1 MCSIEELLVSDWEE
15 FNSHDA
21 CKNAAEGCAHS
32 LLLAEWKRVILD
44 ECLKKNRNIVQQI
57 MAMQQNGVKCIL
69 TAGQRAARRT
79 PHAHRQCFRARARA
93 RGFASAPSC
102 LCVECATP
110 MPSDSTA
117 GRSGAAPVT
126 ATVTVTTKTST
137 THAVAAKRT
146 RSAATFMSTAKTT
159 RAETKSDWSLQMGVP
174 AALHFIETRSR
185 LFVGCR
191 LSAQRR

>member
-1 MCSIEELLVSDWEE
+1 MEHAAVSCVFAGNAVYGRVFQYLNVGGFLQLLRCLEEKPLSEQPVGQGPSW
-15 FNSHDA
+15 
-21 CKNAAEGCAHS
+21 
-32 LLLAEWKRVILD
+32 
-44 ECLKKNRNIVQQI
+44 
-57 MAMQQNGVKCIL
+57 

-79 PHAHRQCFRARARA
+79 PHAHRQCFRARA

-159 RAETKSDWSLQMGVP
+159 RAAETKSDWSLQMGVP